1 MKFAGIEKL
10 SLTDYPKKVAATV
23 FTSGCNFNCKYC
35 HNKSLIKKQAGTI
48 DESEVIDFFQKRKIM
63 LDALVITG
71 GEPTLYGEEL
81 ISFCQLFKEKF
92 PQKLLKIDTN
102 GSKPEMT
109 EKLAEVADFCAMDFK
124 SYDYSTFSTIDLSTI
139 QQAFQKIKRFSDFE
153 IRITLFPEYINFDSL
168 KKMLNMVK
176 FNGIKKITLQQYRP
190 LGKSEKIYTKK
201 EIEGWINQLQD
212 IELSVLYRGF

>member
-1 MKFAGIEKL
+1 
-10 SLTDYPKKVAATV
+10 
-23 FTSGCNFNCKYC
+23 
-35 HNKSLIKKQAGTI
+35 
-48 DESEVIDFFQKRKIM
+48 
-63 LDALVITG
+63 
-71 GEPTLYGEEL
+71 
-81 ISFCQLFKEKF
+81 
-92 PQKLLKIDTN
+92 
-102 GSKPEMT
+102 MT

-190 LGKSEKIYTKK
+190 LEKSEKIYTKE
-201 EIEGWINQLQD
+201 EIVGWINQLQD

>member
-1 MKFAGIEKL
+1 
-10 SLTDYPKKVAATV
+10 
-23 FTSGCNFNCKYC
+23 
-35 HNKSLIKKQAGTI
+35 
-48 DESEVIDFFQKRKIM
+48 
-63 LDALVITG
+63 
-71 GEPTLYGEEL
+71 
-81 ISFCQLFKEKF
+81 LFKEKF

-190 LGKSEKIYTKK
+190 LEKSEKIYTKE
-201 EIEGWINQLQD
+201 EIVGWINQLQD